1 LTVGRFGSSRG
12 DADGDVARFGCEKV
26 AAAVPSMPAGRG
38 RPAARGRNRD
48 CARRGQGADA
58 GRGYRNDA
66 PGHHKDLLEPKLQG
80 SPKALPRFRRPGERT
95 PARGDQAPPP
105 GKFTA
110 ASRIGAIPLYG
121 SPPASGAGVTGFD
134 STNKKRRKN
143 AAQTPTTP
151 SGGTTTPAGGTQQ
164 SKPETTFTP
173 VPTYAKPP
181 SPKPAA
187 ARKPPPPE
195 IHPVKAAARPRRD
208 FAATL

>member
-1 LTVGRFGSSRG
+1 MLRASAARKSLPPCRRCLLGAAGLLLAAAIAIAPGAGRAQAP
-12 DADGDVARFGCEKV
+12 DADSGTTLPDT
-26 AAAVPSMPAGRG
+26 
-38 RPAARGRNRD
+38 N
-48 CARRGQGADA
+48 
-58 GRGYRNDA
+58 
-66 PGHHKDLLEPKLQG
+66 KDLLEPKLQG

-151 SGGTTTPAGGTQQ
+151 GGGTTTPAGGTQQ

-173 VPTYAKPP
+173 VPTYAKPVP
-181 SPKPAA
+181 PKPAA
-187 ARKPPPPE
+187 ARSPRRRKSTPSRRRRGPARLYR
-195 IHPVKAAARPRRD
+195 HPMSRRRSAIRRPRC
-208 FAATL
+208 TL